1 MDFFETLW
9 REGHV
14 GIFRFDKLLFAVG
27 VLAFFIIFQQL
38 LARALTAIVKAWTK
52 VTSPE
57 LSAEIHTA
65 LIPPFKLFFVTLG
78 IAFGA
83 QILELPHSLEF
94 VCRNLIITLICF
106 SFFWLMVRLVDPFKF
121 VLEHLAFGLNKTI
134 VQWMEKGLKLLFTF
148 TGAAAILE
156 IWGVHVGPII
166 AGLGLFGVAVALGA
180 QDLFKNLLDGL
191 IIIAEK
197 RFSPGDSIRV
207 DGVVEGTVEDI
218 GFRSTKIRNL
228 ERAPVYVP
236 NADLA
241 DKPVINLSALSYRR
255 IYWKV
260 RIDYRTNLQ
269 QLRQIRDEVRNYILE
284 HDEFARPE
292 ELVSTV
298 RIDSLNE
305 SSIDMVI
312 ECFTRAT
319 NNQEYFEIKERL
331 AFKVKDVIETVGA
344 GFAFPSRSVYVE
356 SIAQPKPEAFAPP
369 GAPAPS
375 KTT

>member
-27 VLAFFIIFQQL
+27 VLAFFIIFQQI
-38 LARALTAIVKAWTK
+38 LARALTALVKAWTK
-52 VTSPE
+52 ISSPE
-57 LSAEIHTA
+57 LSSHIHST
-65 LIPPFKLFFVTLG
+65 LIPPFKLLFVTLG

-83 QILELPHSLEF
+83 QILELPPSLEAF
-94 VCRNLIITLICF
+94 SRNLIISLITF

-121 VLEHLAFGLNKTI
+121 VLQHLTTTLNQTV
-134 VQWMEKGLKLLFTF
+134 VQWLEKGIKLVFIFVGT
-148 TGAAAILE
+148 AAILE
-156 IWGVHVGPII
+156 LWGIHVGPII

-180 QDLFKNLLDGL
+180 QDMFKNLIDGM

-218 GFRSTKIRNL
+218 GFRSTKVRNL
-228 ERAPVYVP
+228 DRAPVYVP

-260 RIDYRTNLQ
+260 RIDYRTSLQ
-269 QLRQIRDEVRNYILE
+269 QLRQIRDEVKNYILE
-284 HDEFARPE
+284 HEEFARPE

-312 ECFTRAT
+312 ECFTRTT
-319 NNQEYFEIKERL
+319 NNTEYFEIKERL

>member
-1 MDFFETLW
+1 MDFFDALW

-14 GIFRFDKLLFAVG
+14 GIFRLDKLLFAVS
-27 VLAFFIIFQQL
+27 VLAFFVIFQVI
-38 LARALTAIVKAWTK
+38 LARGLTALVKAWTK
-52 VTSPE
+52 ITSPE
-57 LSAEIHTA
+57 LSTHIAAT
-65 LIPPFKLFFVTLG
+65 LMPPFKLLFVTVG

-83 QILELPHSLEF
+83 QILELPPSFEF
-94 VCRNLIITLICF
+94 VSRNLIISLITF

-121 VLEHLAFGLNKTI
+121 VLEHLTSSLNKTI
-134 VQWMEKGLKLLFTF
+134 VQWFEKAVKLLFIF
-148 TGAAAILE
+148 IGVAAILE
-156 IWGVHVGPII
+156 VWGVHVGPII

-180 QDLFKNLLDGL
+180 QDLFKNLLDGA

-197 RFSPGDSIRV
+197 RFAPGDSIRV

-218 GFRSTKIRNL
+218 GFRSTKVRNL
-228 ERAPVYVP
+228 DRAPVYVP

-284 HDEFARPE
+284 HEEFARPE

-298 RIDSLNE
+298 RIDALNE

-312 ECFTRAT
+312 ECFTRTT
-319 NNQEYFEIKERL
+319 NNAEYFEIKERL
-331 AFKVKDVIETVGA
+331 AFKVKDVIETVGTA
-344 GFAFPSRSVYVE
+344 FAFPSRSVYVE
-356 SIAQPKPEAFAPP
+356 SIAHPKPEAFAPP